1 MLTVY
6 TKTQCPYCV
15 RAKALLESRGMQYQE
30 VNIESDPAAR
40 QRLVDLGLRS
50 VPQIFEND
58 SLYVSGGYQGLV
70 DKLRE
75 QDQEQGKL

>member
-15 RAKALLESRGMQYQE
+15 QAKTLLESRGMQYQE
-30 VNIESDPAAR
+30 VNIENDPTAR

-58 SLYVSGGYQGLV
+58 NLFVSGGYQGLV
-70 DKLRE
+70 NKLRQ